1 MLLDRQRVRFWQR
14 WIFGIMALLMASFLI
29 FGYSGVLT
37 SCRGKQSSGQGPN
50 GADQELKDL
59 KSQLAAKP
67 KDYSLI
73 QQLAVL
79 YVSRAGGDDQNSPAQ
94 KADYT
99 AAAGYY
105 QQYLKVRAKARGVVA
120 ERAREQ
126 VMLQLGQIYG
136 NVGDYSKAKAVYTK
150 LTELKPNNPE
160 YFLALGSTAV
170 TAQDTTTAM
179 LAFSRYLQL
188 APNGSD
194 AQAIRAWIKQQ
205 TASQTPPQPSA
216 SASP

>member
-1 MLLDRQRVRFWQR
+1 
-14 WIFGIMALLMASFLI
+14 
-29 FGYSGVLT
+29 
-37 SCRGKQSSGQGPN
+37 
-50 GADQELKDL
+50 
-59 KSQLAAKP
+59 
-67 KDYSLI
+67 
-73 QQLAVL
+73 
-79 YVSRAGGDDQNSPAQ
+79 
-94 KADYT
+94 
-99 AAAGYY
+99 
-105 QQYLKVRAKARGVVA
+105 
-120 ERAREQ
+120 
-126 VMLQLGQIYG
+126 MLQLGQIYG